1 MQELEVTW
9 ARVLRVW
16 WLIEWR
22 AIAGG
27 LVTGGAL
34 GAVLG
39 VALAFSDWDSSQA
52 SPFYLAIGTAVGI
65 AWTLIAVRMALR
77 KQYRDFRI
85 VLLPRDGAAR
95 DGAT

>member
-9 ARVLRVW
+9 ARVLSVW

-27 LVTGGAL
+27 LVTGGAV

-39 VALAFSDWDSSQA
+39 VAFAFTDWDSGRA
-52 SPFYLAIGTAVGI
+52 GELELVFGGIVGL
-65 AWTLIAVRMALR
+65 AWTFIATRMALR

-85 VLLPRDGAAR
+85 VLLPRDGA
-95 DGAT
+95 T

>member
-1 MQELEVTW
+1 MQELEATW
-9 ARVLRVW
+9 SRVLSVW

-39 VALAFSDWDSSQA
+39 VVFAFMDWDSSQA
-52 SPFYLAIGTAVGI
+52 SPFYLVIGTVMGF
-65 AWTLIAVRMALR
+65 AWTVIAVRMALR
-77 KQYRDFRI
+77 KKYREFRI
-85 VLLPRDGAAR
+85 VLLPRDGA
-95 DGAT
+95 T